1 MKKILHFVFL
11 LISVANYAQQFE
23 YEVSPTSINS
33 KFAELGVTYIN
44 DQTILFASSQKNAND
59 ISFSKERR
67 KQNRQLHLEI
77 YLANITNNGDLIQG
91 KEFNL
96 ETKNMF
102 FESDVTFSPDQKT
115 IYFTWNNF
123 YNTEKKIDSAEW
135 KTLRIVKA
143 TINENHILSNIKPL
157 PFNSE
162 NYSVRNPTISKDGK
176 KLYFV
181 SDMPGGFGDT
191 DIYMVEVL
199 DNNTYGLPV
208 NLGSEINSKKS
219 ELFPFIDE
227 NNILYF
233 SSYGHNSIGGL
244 DIFKSEFRNEKFGKR
259 VQLPTPINSIYDDFA
274 FVINNSSNSGYITS
288 NRPESLGDVDI
299 FKFIAKE
306 KECIQLL
313 NYQIVNSIIN
323 KPINNVKVSLYKNN
337 SLEIDTTFLLNASNN
352 VPLNCNTYYKMIVQL
367 DDFEPYESEFN
378 TNDKFDLKLE
388 KTISLIPIPCN
399 QNILITIVD
408 AYSNNKISNVELTL
422 ISSLNSQEKSISDL
436 NGMSKLLVNCNS
448 TYNIKVFFKNYEP
461 TQVEFKTDDK
471 KNSLIA
477 KTILLTPIKCV
488 GELAITVV
496 DNITNLK
503 ISNASI
509 SLLKSNI
516 PVDSRLTNLMELTKF
531 NIECSSNYKVLIAA
545 DNYETQEFTITT
557 DASNEK
563 ILAKTISLNP
573 IKCEQ
578 ELIITVI
585 DDSTK
590 QRINNAKISLLK
602 SNTPVDSRLTN
613 LIELTKFN
621 IECSASYKI
630 IVTSTNFEPQE
641 FTFTTDNIHNSI
653 LEKMVVLTPIRC
665 KQDIVVNVID
675 AISKT
680 KIKNAI
686 VTLNPSKTTNEFK
699 ESNTDG
705 IVTFTV
711 ECDKEYSITV
721 EAPNFEV
728 KEITVSTNNSNNKK
742 LEKNVLLSAMTCLQ
756 SISGIAIDSITKL
769 PINDVQLTLIKNNL
783 IISKTKS
790 IQGAFNLKLE
800 CNTSYTIEGSKVG
813 YGSEKIEI
821 LTSNVNDE
829 IIRKQLLFEAVEEF
843 SIVSNLKMI
852 KTNPIYFELD
862 KSEITL
868 QAAIELDK
876 VVSILNNYP
885 TIIIEVRSHTDSRA
899 TDSYNMTLSNDRA
912 KSIINYIIS
921 KGIDAARIS
930 GIGLGE
936 TQLINKC
943 SNGVPC
949 TTIEHEK
956 NRRTEFVVIKN

>member
-11 LISVANYAQQFE
+11 LISVSNYAQQFE

-44 DQTILFASSQKNAND
+44 DRTILFASSQKNAND

-91 KEFNL
+91 NEFNL

-102 FESDVTFSPDQKT
+102 FESDVTFSPNQKA

-123 YNTEKKIDSAEW
+123 YNTEKKIDSAKW
-135 KTLRIVKA
+135 KTLRVVKA
-143 TINENHILSNIKPL
+143 TINENHVLSNIKPL
-157 PFNSE
+157 PFNNE

-191 DIYMVEVL
+191 DIYMVDVL
-199 DNNTYGLPV
+199 DDNTYGLPI
-208 NLGSEINSKKS
+208 NLGREINSKKS

-233 SSYGHNSIGGL
+233 SSYGHNSMGGL

-288 NRPESLGDVDI
+288 NRLESLGDVDI

-352 VPLNCNTYYKMIVQL
+352 FPLACNTNYKIIVL
-367 DDFEPYESEFN
+367 HDDFEPYESEFN
-378 TNDKFDLKLE
+378 TNDKFDLKL
-388 KTISLIPIPCN
+388 KKIIQLIPIPCN

-408 AYSNNKISNVELTL
+408 AYSNNKISDVELTL

-436 NGMSKLLVNCNS
+436 NGMSKLLVNCN
-448 TYNIKVFFKNYEP
+448 TNYKIKVFSENYERV
-461 TQVEFKTDDK
+461 QVEFKTDDK
-471 KNSLIA
+471 KNSIIA
-477 KTILLTPIKCV
+477 KTISLTPIKCSQ
-488 GELAITVV
+488 ELIVTVV
-496 DNITNLK
+496 DNSTKQRINDAK
-503 ISNASI
+503 I

-516 PVDSRLTNLMELTKF
+516 SVDSRFTNLKELTIF
-531 NIECSSNYKVLIAA
+531 NIECSSNYKVLVAT
-545 DNYETQEFTITT
+545 DNY
-557 DASNEK
+557 
-563 ILAKTISLNP
+563 
-573 IKCEQ
+573 
-578 ELIITVI
+578 
-585 DDSTK
+585 
-590 QRINNAKISLLK
+590 
-602 SNTPVDSRLTN
+602 
-613 LIELTKFN
+613 
-621 IECSASYKI
+621 
-630 IVTSTNFEPQE
+630 EPQE
-641 FTFTTDNIHNSI
+641 FAFTTDNINNSI
-653 LEKMVVLTPIRC
+653 LEKTIVLTPIKC
-665 KQDIVVNVID
+665 EQDIVVNVMD

-699 ESNTDG
+699 ESNSDG
-705 IVTFTV
+705 IVTITV

-728 KEITVSTNNSNNKK
+728 KELTVYINNSNTEK
-742 LEKNVLLSAMTCLQ
+742 LEKNVFLSAIKCIQ

-769 PINDVQLTLIKNNL
+769 PINDVQLTLFKNNFL
-783 IISKTKS
+783 ISKIKS
-790 IQGAFNLKLE
+790 IQGAFNFKLE
-800 CNTSYTIEGSKVG
+800 CNTSYTIEGSKAG
-813 YGSEKIEI
+813 YISEKIEI
-821 LTSNVNDE
+821 LTSNINDE

-843 SIVSNLKMI
+843 SLVSNLKMI
-852 KTNPIYFELD
+852 KTNPIYFDLD
-862 KSEITL
+862 KFEITL
-868 QAAIELDK
+868 PAAIELDK

-899 TDSYNMTLSNDRA
+899 TDSYNMTLSDDRA

-921 KGIDAARIS
+921 KGIDSVRLS
-930 GIGLGE
+930 GIGFGE